1 MKPFNHLTS
10 SMPSSGIRKIMGL
23 SHDMPGCIHLEVGQP
38 DFKTPR
44 HVLEAAAKA
53 AMDGFTRYTPSA
65 GIPELRE
72 AIARKVTEKNGFAV
86 SPKHVV
92 VSPGAVCSIFTT
104 LLALVEPGD
113 EVLIPDPGWPNYMMQ
128 MGCLAATGV
137 RYPLDAQ
144 NGFQIDF
151 DALEKLVTPRT
162 KLLLI
167 NTPGNP
173 TGAVL
178 PPDAVR
184 EILEFARRH
193 DIFVLSDEV
202 YEEILF
208 EGVHTSTGL
217 YDIDCRV
224 ATVFGFSKTYAVT
237 GLRVG
242 YTVAHNEKLVQL
254 ITKLQ
259 EPVISCASG
268 ISQKA
273 CLAALEGPQEPF
285 KEMVRVYKE
294 RRDKVVEI
302 LRKKGLYRYTPS
314 GAFYI
319 LIDISKTGMNSTDF
333 AVDLLRTRKVAVA
346 PGETFGATTDSFIRI
361 CFATDTDH
369 LVEGVNILCDRI
381 NEGK

>member
-1 MKPFNHLTS
+1 
-10 SMPSSGIRKIMGL
+10 MPSSGIRKIMGL
-23 SHDMPGCIHLEVGQP
+23 SQDVPGCIHLEVGQP
-38 DFKTPR
+38 DFKTPE

-72 AIARKVTEKNGFAV
+72 AIARKVTEKNGFAIN
-86 SPKHVV
+86 PDQVV

-104 LLALVEPGD
+104 LLALVEQGD

-128 MGCLAATGV
+128 MGCIAATGV
-137 RYPLDAQ
+137 RYPLDAKH
-144 NGFQIDF
+144 GFQIEF
-151 DALEKLVTPRT
+151 DALEKTVTPRT
-162 KLLLI
+162 KVLLI

-173 TGAVL
+173 TGAVY
-178 PPDAVR
+178 PPETIRKIV
-184 EILEFARRH
+184 EFARKH

-208 EGVHTSTGL
+208 DGNHTSTGL
-217 YDIDCRV
+217 YDTDGRV

-285 KEMVRVYKE
+285 MEMVRIYKE
-294 RRDKVVEI
+294 RRNKVVDI
-302 LRKKGLYRYTPS
+302 LRAKGLYSYTPS

-333 AVDLLRTRKVAVA
+333 AVDLLKTRKVAVA
-346 PGETFGATTDSFIRI
+346 PGETFGETTDSFIRI
-361 CFATDTDH
+361 CFATDTDQ
-369 LVEGVNILCDRI
+369 LVEGMNILCDRI
-381 NEGK
+381 NE